1 MTIESSAKPVP
12 RRIAVLGAGLAG
24 ATAAHALQQAGVAVE
39 VYDKARG
46 PGGRAATR
54 RTEHGAF
61 DHGAQYFVARDP
73 RFQDQVKTWAAAGM
87 VRRWIPRLYVA
98 DADGLRPCASDDPR
112 WVALPGMSAL
122 VKPALQGIAAHY
134 GRRVCAAQYGADGWQ
149 LSFEDGAA
157 AGPFAALVSTLPA
170 PQALELFAAESQ
182 AETLRSVAFRP
193 CWALMVAFAE
203 PLPTP
208 CDAAFVNA
216 GPLSWI
222 ARNNS
227 KPGREDGECWV
238 VHAGVDYSTW
248 MLEFPAETVVA
259 ELLPQLFAA
268 LQIEPVK
275 ALVCSAHRW
284 RYALAEPALEQG
296 ALWNPARAL
305 AIGGDW
311 CHGSRIEG
319 AYLSGLALAA
329 SVLQSG

>member
-1 MTIESSAKPVP
+1 MAIESSANHRQ
-12 RRIAVLGAGLAG
+12 RRVAVLGAGLAG
-24 ATAAHALQQAGVAVE
+24 ATAAQALQHAGVAVE

-122 VKPALQGIAAHY
+122 VKPALEGVAAHY
-134 GRRVCAAQYGADGWQ
+134 GRRVCATEYAADGWQ
-149 LSFEDGAA
+149 LSFEDGGV

-170 PQALELFAAESQ
+170 PQALELFAAEDQ
-182 AETLRSVAFRP
+182 AKNLRSVAFRP
-193 CWALMVAFAE
+193 CWALMAAFAE
-203 PLPTP
+203 SLTTS

-222 ARNNS
+222 ARNSS
-227 KPGREDGECWV
+227 KPGREGGECWV
-238 VHAGVDYSTW
+238 VHAGVDCSAR
-248 MLEFPAETVVA
+248 MLESSAEAVA
-259 ELLPQLFAA
+259 MELLPQLFAA
-268 LQIEPVK
+268 LRIEPVEPL
-275 ALVCSAHRW
+275 ACSAHRW
-284 RYALAEPALEQG
+284 RYALAEPALDQG

-329 SVLQSG
+329 SVLRGG